1 MKYYYE
7 HSSCNAFSCMNS
19 CQMGKA
25 LDQIPVNYDEKD
37 GFAEFAC
44 GLASHY
50 MSSSYT
56 SCKPGTPTQRMG
68 IVIANSDMHFANTKW
83 TQQCTNDFVYVTVIF
98 IYLFQNIY
106 SNSKP
111 KNNYSKIAAQDLDLG
126 LMFVQNMI
134 VILKIFQIMDFIR

>member
-1 MKYYYE
+1 
-7 HSSCNAFSCMNS
+7 MNS

-25 LDQIPVNYDEKD
+25 LEQIPLNYDEKD

-50 MSSSYT
+50 MSL
-56 SCKPGTPTQRMG
+56 SCKPGIPTQRMG
-68 IVIANSDMHFANTKW
+68 IVIANSDMHFASNKW

-111 KNNYSKIAAQDLDLG
+111 KHNYSKIAAQDLDLG